1 MTTSDAGHADT
12 GDRQPVQQASADA
25 LFTAE
30 AASGTAPVP
39 VEALVR
45 PMPRLGRGIVWS
57 DIVAEIERD
66 HRARMRDAA

>member
-1 MTTSDAGHADT
+1 MTTSDAGRAET
-12 GDRQPVQQASADA
+12 GERQSP
-25 LFTAE
+25 
-30 AASGTAPVP
+30 AAAIAPPP

-57 DIVAEIERD
+57 AIVAEIERD

>member
-1 MTTSDAGHADT
+1 MTTSDAGHTNA
-12 GDRQPVQQASADA
+12 GDRHP
-25 LFTAE
+25 
-30 AASGTAPVP
+30 AAVPTLPSG
-39 VEALVR
+39 EALVR

>member
-12 GDRQPVQQASADA
+12 GDRLP
-25 LFTAE
+25 T
-30 AASGTAPVP
+30 PPP

-57 DIVAEIERD
+57 AIVAEIERD

>member
-12 GDRQPVQQASADA
+12 GDRQPVPAVPTPA
-25 LFTAE
+25 
-30 AASGTAPVP
+30 P

-66 HRARMRDAA
+66 RRARMRDAA

>member
-12 GDRQPVQQASADA
+12 GDRYPAAVSALPTGD
-25 LFTAE
+25 
-30 AASGTAPVP
+30 
-39 VEALVR
+39 ALVR

>member
-12 GDRQPVQQASADA
+12 GDRQPV
-25 LFTAE
+25 
-30 AASGTAPVP
+30 APAPTP

>member
-12 GDRQPVQQASADA
+12 GDRQPVPAILTPPA
-25 LFTAE
+25 
-30 AASGTAPVP
+30 

-57 DIVAEIERD
+57 AIVAEIERD
-66 HRARMRDAA
+66 HQARMRDAA

>member
-12 GDRQPVQQASADA
+12 GDRQPAV
-25 LFTAE
+25 T
-30 AASGTAPVP
+30 TPPP